1 MTLPKSEG
9 GYLKVAHRGASALA
23 PENSLAALEAALA
36 AGVDMVELD
45 VLSVGGGLRL
55 AHSAAQLQPK
65 SPALE
70 DALGLFA
77 RQAEPRIWLDLD
89 VKTPGDEEGIMR
101 AVAAHGLL
109 GRTLVTS
116 FHPQVLREARRLEP
130 AIATGLAYPNDRYGL
145 SERGPFGA
153 LVGPGLRV
161 LRAALPARIGHMLAA
176 AGADAAM
183 LHHALV
189 TPGVVARCRAAGAAV
204 FAWTVE
210 TPDDLRRVLAAGAD
224 GAIANDPSLFDE

>member
-1 MTLPKSEG
+1 VSLPKPSG

-45 VLSVGGGLRL
+45 VVLVDAGLRVS
-55 AHSAAQLQPK
+55 HSAAQLRPD

-70 DALGLFA
+70 EALQLFA
-77 RQAEPRIWLDLD
+77 EAAEARIWLDLD
-89 VKTPGDEEGIMR
+89 VKTPGHERALMD

-109 GRTLVTS
+109 ERTLVTS

-130 AIATGLAYPNDRYGL
+130 GIATGLAYPNDRYGL
-145 SERGPFGA
+145 SERRPFGVF
-153 LVGPGLRV
+153 VGPGLRA
-161 LRAALPARIGHMLAA
+161 LRVALPARIGRMLSS

-189 TPGVVARCRAAGAAV
+189 TPRVVARCRAAGARV
-204 FAWTVE
+204 FAWTLE
-210 TPDDLRRVLAAGAD
+210 TRDDLHRALAAGAD

>member
-1 MTLPKSEG
+1 VSLPKPSG
-9 GYLKVAHRGASALA
+9 GYIKVAHRGASALA

-45 VLSVGGGLRL
+45 VVPAEGSLRL
-55 AHSAAQLQPK
+55 AHSAAQLRPD
-65 SPALE
+65 SPGLEEALR
-70 DALGLFA
+70 LFA
-77 RQAEPRIWLDLD
+77 GAAAARIWLDLD
-89 VKTPGDEEGIMR
+89 VKTPGHEGALMD

-109 GRTLVTS
+109 ERTLVTS

-130 AIATGLAYPNDRYGL
+130 GIATGIAYPDDRYGL
-145 SERGPFGA
+145 SERRPFGVF
-153 LVGPGLRV
+153 VGPGLRV
-161 LRAALPARIGHMLAA
+161 LRVALPARIGRMLAS

-189 TPGVVARCRAAGAAV
+189 TPKVVAACRAAGAGV
-204 FAWTVE
+204 FAWTIE
-210 TPDDLRRVLAAGAD
+210 TGDDLRRVLAAGAD